1 MIYTVTFNPA
11 LDYILELDKL
21 EIGKIQKSKAELIL
35 PGGKGINVSTVL
47 TNLEIGNIALGYKAG
62 FVGAEI
68 ERLLS
73 NMNVKT
79 DFIDLEE
86 GNSRI
91 NVKISA
97 EEETAINTNGPK
109 ISESKILELLE
120 KLKVLN
126 KDDYLV
132 LSGSIPSSIKDD
144 IYERICSIV
153 KKQNVKIVVDAT
165 KNLLVQALKY
175 KPFLIKPNNEELGEI
190 FGVDIHTKE
199 DAYVYGKKL
208 KEMGAQNVLV
218 SMGKVGAVLIDEAGK
233 EHFLKSPEGKR
244 VNTVGSGD
252 SMVAGFIAGFLKYN
266 NYDDAL
272 KMGVSAGSASALSK
286 YLATKEEV
294 YNLFNNIQQRR
305 KKDENYRFI
314 KQRWNRA

>member
-21 EIGKIQKSKAELIL
+21 EIGKIQKSKTELIL

-47 TNLEIGNIALGYKAG
+47 TNLEIDNIALGYKAG
-62 FVGAEI
+62 FVGAEL
-68 ERLLS
+68 ERLLR

-91 NVKISA
+91 NVKISG
-97 EEETAINTNGPK
+97 EEETAINTNGPQ
-109 ISESKILELLE
+109 ISEKKILELLE
-120 KLKVLN
+120 KLKTLN
-126 KDDYLV
+126 ENDYLV

-144 IYERICSIV
+144 IYEKICRIV

-175 KPFLIKPNNEELGEI
+175 NPFLIKPNNEELGEI
-190 FGVDIHTKE
+190 FGVEIHTKE

-218 SMGKVGAVLIDEAGK
+218 SMGKIGAALIDEAGQ
-233 EHFLKSPEGKR
+233 EYFIKSPEGKR

-266 NYDDAL
+266 NYNDAL
-272 KMGVSAGSASALSK
+272 RMGVSAGSASALSK

-294 YNLFNNIQQRR
+294 YNLFNNI
-305 KKDENYRFI
+305 
-314 KQRWNRA
+314 

>member
-21 EIGKIQKSKAELIL
+21 EIGKIQKSKTELIL

-47 TNLEIGNIALGYKAG
+47 TNLEIDNIALGYKAG
-62 FVGAEI
+62 FVGAEL
-68 ERLLS
+68 ERLLR
-73 NMNVKT
+73 NMKVKT

-91 NVKISA
+91 NVKVSA

-120 KLKVLN
+120 KLKNLTEN
-126 KDDYLV
+126 DFLV

-144 IYERICSIV
+144 IYEKICGIV
-153 KKQNVKIVVDAT
+153 REQNVRIVVDAT

-175 KPFLIKPNNEELGEI
+175 NPFLIKPNNEELGEI
-190 FGVDIHTKE
+190 FGVEIHTKE

-218 SMGKVGAVLIDEAGK
+218 SMGKIGAVLIDEVGK

-266 NYDDAL
+266 NYEDAL

-294 YNLFNNIQQRR
+294 YNLFNNI
-305 KKDENYRFI
+305 
-314 KQRWNRA
+314 

>member
-21 EIGKIQKSKAELIL
+21 EIGKIQKSKTELIL

-47 TNLEIGNIALGYKAG
+47 TNLEIDNIALGYKAG
-62 FVGAEI
+62 FVGAEL
-68 ERLLS
+68 ERLLR

-91 NVKISA
+91 NVKISG
-97 EEETAINTNGPK
+97 EEETAINTNGPQ
-109 ISESKILELLE
+109 ISENKILELLE
-120 KLKVLN
+120 KLKTLN
-126 KDDYLV
+126 ENDYLV

-144 IYERICSIV
+144 IYEKICGIV
-153 KKQNVKIVVDAT
+153 REQNVRIVVDAT

-175 KPFLIKPNNEELGEI
+175 NPFLIKPNNEELGEI
-190 FGVDIHTKE
+190 FGVEIHTKE

-218 SMGKVGAVLIDEAGK
+218 SMGKIGAVLIDEVGK

-266 NYDDAL
+266 NYEDAL

-294 YNLFNNIQQRR
+294 YNLFNNI
-305 KKDENYRFI
+305 
-314 KQRWNRA
+314 

>member
-21 EIGKIQKSKAELIL
+21 EIGKIQKSKTELIL

-47 TNLEIGNIALGYKAG
+47 TNLEVDNIALGYKAG

-68 ERLLS
+68 ERLLR

-91 NVKISA
+91 NVKVSA

-120 KLKVLN
+120 KLKNLTEN
-126 KDDYLV
+126 DFLV

-144 IYERICSIV
+144 IYEKICGIV
-153 KKQNVKIVVDAT
+153 REQNVRIVVDAT

-175 KPFLIKPNNEELGEI
+175 NPFLIKPNNEELGEI
-190 FGVDIHTKE
+190 FGVEIHTKE

-218 SMGKVGAVLIDEAGK
+218 STGKIGAVLIDEVGK

-266 NYDDAL
+266 NYEDAL

-294 YNLFNNIQQRR
+294 YNLFNNI
-305 KKDENYRFI
+305 
-314 KQRWNRA
+314 

>member
-86 GNSRI
+86 GNLRI

-126 KDDYLV
+126 EDDYLV

-190 FGVDIHTKE
+190 FDVDIHTKE

-233 EHFLKSPEGKR
+233 EHFFKSPEGKR

-294 YNLFNNIQQRR
+294 YNLFNNI
-305 KKDENYRFI
+305 
-314 KQRWNRA
+314 

>member
-11 LDYILELDKL
+11 LDYILEIDKL
-21 EIGKIQKSKAELIL
+21 EIGKIQKSKTELIL

-47 TNLEIGNIALGYKAG
+47 TNLEVENIALGYKAG

-68 ERLLS
+68 ERLLK

-79 DFIDLEE
+79 DFIDLGE

-91 NVKISA
+91 NVKISG
-97 EEETAINTNGPK
+97 EEETAINTNGPQ
-109 ISESKILELLE
+109 ISENKILELLE
-120 KLKVLN
+120 KLKTLN
-126 KDDYLV
+126 ENDYLV

-144 IYERICSIV
+144 IYEKICSIV

-175 KPFLIKPNNEELGEI
+175 NPFLIKPNNEELGEI
-190 FGVDIHTKE
+190 FGVEIHTKE

-218 SMGKVGAVLIDEAGK
+218 SMGKIGAALIDEAGQ
-233 EHFLKSPEGKR
+233 EYFIKSPEGKR

-266 NYDDAL
+266 NYNDAL
-272 KMGVSAGSASALSK
+272 RMGVSAGSASALSK

-294 YNLFNNIQQRR
+294 YNLFNNI
-305 KKDENYRFI
+305 
-314 KQRWNRA
+314 

>member
-21 EIGKIQKSKAELIL
+21 EIGKIQKSKTELIL

-47 TNLEIGNIALGYKAG
+47 TNLEVDNIALGYKAG

-68 ERLLS
+68 ERLLR

-91 NVKISA
+91 NVKVSA

-120 KLKVLN
+120 KLKNLTEN
-126 KDDYLV
+126 DFLV

-144 IYERICSIV
+144 IYEKICGIV
-153 KKQNVKIVVDAT
+153 REQNVRIVVDAT

-175 KPFLIKPNNEELGEI
+175 NPFLIKPNNEELGEI
-190 FGVDIHTKE
+190 FGVEIHTKE

-208 KEMGAQNVLV
+208 KKMGAQNVLV
-218 SMGKVGAVLIDEAGK
+218 SMGKIGAVLIDEVGK

-266 NYDDAL
+266 NYEDAL

-294 YNLFNNIQQRR
+294 YNLFNNI
-305 KKDENYRFI
+305 
-314 KQRWNRA
+314 

>member
-11 LDYILELDKL
+11 LDYILELDKF
-21 EIGKIQKSKAELIL
+21 EIGKIQKSKTELIL

-47 TNLEIGNIALGYKAG
+47 TNLEIDNIALGYKAG
-62 FVGAEI
+62 FVGAEL
-68 ERLLS
+68 ERLLR
-73 NMNVKT
+73 NMKVKT

-91 NVKISA
+91 NVKISG
-97 EEETAINTNGPK
+97 EEETAINTNGPQ
-109 ISESKILELLE
+109 ISENKILELLE
-120 KLKVLN
+120 KLKTLN
-126 KDDYLV
+126 ENDYLV

-144 IYERICSIV
+144 IYEKICSIV

-175 KPFLIKPNNEELGEI
+175 NPFLIKPNNEELGEI
-190 FGVDIHTKE
+190 FGVEIHTKE

-218 SMGKVGAVLIDEAGK
+218 SMGKIGAALIDEAGQ
-233 EHFLKSPEGKR
+233 EYFIKSPEGKR

-266 NYDDAL
+266 NYNDAL
-272 KMGVSAGSASALSK
+272 RMGVSAGSASALSK

-294 YNLFNNIQQRR
+294 YNLFNNI
-305 KKDENYRFI
+305 
-314 KQRWNRA
+314 

>member
-21 EIGKIQKSKAELIL
+21 EIGKIQKSKTELIL

-47 TNLEIGNIALGYKAG
+47 TNLEIDNIALGYKAG

-68 ERLLS
+68 ERLLR

-91 NVKISA
+91 NVKISG

-109 ISESKILELLE
+109 ISENKILELLE
-120 KLKVLN
+120 KLKTLN
-126 KDDYLV
+126 ENDYLV

-144 IYERICSIV
+144 IYEKICRIV

-175 KPFLIKPNNEELGEI
+175 NPFLIKPNNEELGEI
-190 FGVDIHTKE
+190 FGVEIHTKE

-218 SMGKVGAVLIDEAGK
+218 SMGKIGAALIDEAGQ
-233 EHFLKSPEGKR
+233 EYFIKSPEGKR

-252 SMVAGFIAGFLKYN
+252 SMVAGFIAGFLKYK
-266 NYDDAL
+266 NYNDAL
-272 KMGVSAGSASALSK
+272 RMGVSAGSASALSK

-294 YNLFNNIQQRR
+294 YNLFNNI
-305 KKDENYRFI
+305 
-314 KQRWNRA
+314 

>member
-21 EIGKIQKSKAELIL
+21 EIGKIQKSKTELIL

-47 TNLEIGNIALGYKAG
+47 TNLEVDNIALGYKAG

-68 ERLLS
+68 ERLLK

-91 NVKISA
+91 NVKISG

-109 ISESKILELLE
+109 ISENKILELLE
-120 KLKVLN
+120 KLKTLN
-126 KDDYLV
+126 ENDYLV

-144 IYERICSIV
+144 IYEKICSIV

-175 KPFLIKPNNEELGEI
+175 NPFLIKPNNEELGEI
-190 FGVDIHTKE
+190 FGVEIHTKE
-199 DAYVYGKKL
+199 DAYIYGKKL

-218 SMGKVGAVLIDEAGK
+218 SMGKTGAALIDEADQ
-233 EHFLKSPEGKR
+233 EYFLKSPEGKR

-252 SMVAGFIAGFLKYN
+252 SMVAGFIAGFLKYK
-266 NYDDAL
+266 NYNDAL

-286 YLATKEEV
+286 YLATKEKI
-294 YNLFNNIQQRR
+294 YNLYNNI
-305 KKDENYRFI
+305 
-314 KQRWNRA
+314 

>member
-86 GNSRI
+86 GNLRI

-126 KDDYLV
+126 EDDYLV

-294 YNLFNNIQQRR
+294 YNLFNNI
-305 KKDENYRFI
+305 
-314 KQRWNRA
+314 

>member
-21 EIGKIQKSKAELIL
+21 EIGKIQKSKTELIL

-47 TNLEIGNIALGYKAG
+47 TNLEVDNIALGYKAG

-68 ERLLS
+68 ERLLR

-91 NVKISA
+91 NVKVSA

-120 KLKVLN
+120 KLKNLTEN
-126 KDDYLV
+126 DFLV

-144 IYERICSIV
+144 IYEKICGIV
-153 KKQNVKIVVDAT
+153 REQNVRIVVDAT

-175 KPFLIKPNNEELGEI
+175 NPFLIKPNNEELGEI
-190 FGVDIHTKE
+190 FGVEIHTKE

-218 SMGKVGAVLIDEAGK
+218 SMGKIGAVLIDEAGQ
-233 EHFLKSPEGKR
+233 EYFIKSPEGKR

-266 NYDDAL
+266 NYNDAL
-272 KMGVSAGSASALSK
+272 RMGVSAGSASALSK

-294 YNLFNNIQQRR
+294 YNLFNNI
-305 KKDENYRFI
+305 
-314 KQRWNRA
+314 

>member
-21 EIGKIQKSKAELIL
+21 EIGKIQKSKTELIL

-47 TNLEIGNIALGYKAG
+47 TNLEIDNIALGYKAG

-68 ERLLS
+68 ERLLR

-91 NVKISA
+91 NVKISG

-109 ISESKILELLE
+109 ISENKILELLE
-120 KLKVLN
+120 KLKTLN
-126 KDDYLV
+126 ENDYLV

-144 IYERICSIV
+144 IYEKICRIV

-175 KPFLIKPNNEELGEI
+175 NPFLIKPNNEELGEI
-190 FGVDIHTKE
+190 FDVEIHTKE

-218 SMGKVGAVLIDEAGK
+218 SMGKIGAALIDEAGQ
-233 EHFLKSPEGKR
+233 EYFIKSPEGKR

-252 SMVAGFIAGFLKYN
+252 SMVAGFIAGFLKYK
-266 NYDDAL
+266 NYNDAL
-272 KMGVSAGSASALSK
+272 RMGVSAGSASALSK

-294 YNLFNNIQQRR
+294 YNLFNNI
-305 KKDENYRFI
+305 
-314 KQRWNRA
+314 

>member
-21 EIGKIQKSKAELIL
+21 EIGKIQKSKTELIL

-47 TNLEIGNIALGYKAG
+47 TNLEIDNIALGYKAG
-62 FVGAEI
+62 FVGAEL
-68 ERLLS
+68 ERLLR

-91 NVKISA
+91 NVKISG
-97 EEETAINTNGPK
+97 EEETAINTNGPQ
-109 ISESKILELLE
+109 ISENKILELLE
-120 KLKVLN
+120 KLKTLN
-126 KDDYLV
+126 ENDYLV

-144 IYERICSIV
+144 IYEKICRIV

-175 KPFLIKPNNEELGEI
+175 NPFLIKPNNEELGEI
-190 FGVDIHTKE
+190 FGVEIHTKE

-218 SMGKVGAVLIDEAGK
+218 SMGKIGAVLIDEVGK

-266 NYDDAL
+266 NYNDAL
-272 KMGVSAGSASALSK
+272 RMGVSAGSASALSK

-294 YNLFNNIQQRR
+294 YNLFNNI
-305 KKDENYRFI
+305 
-314 KQRWNRA
+314 

>member
-21 EIGKIQKSKAELIL
+21 EIGKIQKSKTELIL

-47 TNLEIGNIALGYKAG
+47 TNLEIDNIALGYKGG

-68 ERLLS
+68 ERLLR

-91 NVKISA
+91 NVKISG

-109 ISESKILELLE
+109 ISENKILELLE
-120 KLKVLN
+120 KLKTLN
-126 KDDYLV
+126 ANDYLV

-144 IYERICSIV
+144 IYEKICSIV

-175 KPFLIKPNNEELGEI
+175 NPFLIKPNNEELGEI
-190 FGVDIHTKE
+190 FGVEIHTKE

-218 SMGKVGAVLIDEAGK
+218 SMGKIGAALIDEAGQ
-233 EHFLKSPEGKR
+233 EYFIKSPEGKR

-266 NYDDAL
+266 NYNDAL
-272 KMGVSAGSASALSK
+272 RMGVSAGSASALSK

-294 YNLFNNIQQRR
+294 YNLFNNI
-305 KKDENYRFI
+305 
-314 KQRWNRA
+314 

>member
-21 EIGKIQKSKAELIL
+21 EIGKIQKSKTELIL

-47 TNLEIGNIALGYKAG
+47 TNLEVENIALGYKAG

-68 ERLLS
+68 ERLLK

-79 DFIDLEE
+79 DFIDLGE

-91 NVKISA
+91 NVKISG

-109 ISESKILELLE
+109 ISENKILELLD
-120 KLKVLN
+120 KLKTLN
-126 KDDYLV
+126 ENDFLV

-144 IYERICSIV
+144 IYEKICSIV

-175 KPFLIKPNNEELGEI
+175 NPFLIKPNNEELGEI
-190 FGVDIHTKE
+190 FGVEIHTKE

-208 KEMGAQNVLV
+208 KEMGAKNVLV
-218 SMGKVGAVLIDEAGK
+218 SMGKTGAALIDEAGQ
-233 EHFLKSPEGKR
+233 EYFLKSPEGKR

-266 NYDDAL
+266 NYNDAL

-294 YNLFNNIQQRR
+294 YNLFNNI
-305 KKDENYRFI
+305 
-314 KQRWNRA
+314 

>member
-21 EIGKIQKSKAELIL
+21 EIGNIQKSKTELIL

-47 TNLEIGNIALGYKAG
+47 TNLEVDNIALGYKAG

-68 ERLLS
+68 ERLLK

-91 NVKISA
+91 NVKISG
-97 EEETAINTNGPK
+97 EEETAINTNGPQ
-109 ISESKILELLE
+109 ISENKILELLE
-120 KLKVLN
+120 KLKTLN
-126 KDDYLV
+126 ENDYLV

-144 IYERICSIV
+144 IYEKICRIV

-175 KPFLIKPNNEELGEI
+175 NPFLIKPNNEELGEI
-190 FGVDIHTKE
+190 FGVEIHTKE

-208 KEMGAQNVLV
+208 KEMGAKNVLV
-218 SMGKVGAVLIDEAGK
+218 SMGKIGAALIDEAGQ
-233 EHFLKSPEGKR
+233 EYFIKSPEGKR

-266 NYDDAL
+266 NYNDAL

-294 YNLFNNIQQRR
+294 YNLFNNI
-305 KKDENYRFI
+305 
-314 KQRWNRA
+314 

>member
-21 EIGKIQKSKAELIL
+21 EIGKIQKSKTELIL

-47 TNLEIGNIALGYKAG
+47 TNLEVENIALGYKAG

-68 ERLLS
+68 ERLLR

-79 DFIDLEE
+79 DFIDLGE

-91 NVKISA
+91 NVKISG

-109 ISESKILELLE
+109 ISENRILELLE
-120 KLKVLN
+120 KLKTLN
-126 KDDYLV
+126 ENDYLV

-144 IYERICSIV
+144 IYEKICRIV

-175 KPFLIKPNNEELGEI
+175 NPFLIKPNNEELGEI
-190 FGVDIHTKE
+190 FGVEIHTKE

-218 SMGKVGAVLIDEAGK
+218 SMGKIGAALIDEAGQ
-233 EHFLKSPEGKR
+233 EYFIKSPEGKR

-266 NYDDAL
+266 NYNDAL
-272 KMGVSAGSASALSK
+272 RMGVSAGSASALSK

-294 YNLFNNIQQRR
+294 YNLFNNI
-305 KKDENYRFI
+305 
-314 KQRWNRA
+314 

>member
-21 EIGKIQKSKAELIL
+21 EIGKIQKSKTELIL

-47 TNLEIGNIALGYKAG
+47 TNLEVDNIALGYKAG

-68 ERLLS
+68 ERLLK

-91 NVKISA
+91 NVKISG
-97 EEETAINTNGPK
+97 EEETAINTNGPN
-109 ISESKILELLE
+109 ISENKILELLE
-120 KLKVLN
+120 KLKTLN
-126 KDDYLV
+126 ENDYLV

-144 IYERICSIV
+144 IYEKICSIV

-175 KPFLIKPNNEELGEI
+175 NPFLIKPNNEELGEI
-190 FGVDIHTKE
+190 FDVEIHTKE

-218 SMGKVGAVLIDEAGK
+218 SMGKTGAALIDEAGQ
-233 EHFLKSPEGKR
+233 EYFLKSPEGKR

-252 SMVAGFIAGFLKYN
+252 SMVAGFIAGFLKYK
-266 NYDDAL
+266 NYNDAL

-294 YNLFNNIQQRR
+294 YNLFNNI
-305 KKDENYRFI
+305 
-314 KQRWNRA
+314 

>member
-21 EIGKIQKSKAELIL
+21 EIGKIQKSKTELIL

-47 TNLEIGNIALGYKAG
+47 TNLEVDNIALGYKAG

-68 ERLLS
+68 ERLLR

-91 NVKISA
+91 NVKISG

-109 ISESKILELLE
+109 ISENKILELLE
-120 KLKVLN
+120 KLKTLN
-126 KDDYLV
+126 ENDYLV

-144 IYERICSIV
+144 IYEKICRIV

-175 KPFLIKPNNEELGEI
+175 NPFLIKPNNEELGEI
-190 FGVDIHTKE
+190 FGVEIHTKE

-218 SMGKVGAVLIDEAGK
+218 SMGKIGATLIDEAGQ
-233 EHFLKSPEGKR
+233 EYFIKSPEGKR

-266 NYDDAL
+266 NYNDAL
-272 KMGVSAGSASALSK
+272 RMGVSAGSASALSK

-294 YNLFNNIQQRR
+294 YNLFNNI
-305 KKDENYRFI
+305 
-314 KQRWNRA
+314 

>member
-21 EIGKIQKSKAELIL
+21 EIGKIQKSKTELIL

-47 TNLEIGNIALGYKAG
+47 TNLEIDNIALGYKAG
-62 FVGAEI
+62 FVGAEL
-68 ERLLS
+68 ERLLR

-91 NVKISA
+91 NVKISG

-109 ISESKILELLE
+109 ISENKILELLE
-120 KLKVLN
+120 KLKTLN
-126 KDDYLV
+126 ENDYLV

-144 IYERICSIV
+144 IYEKICRIV

-175 KPFLIKPNNEELGEI
+175 NPFLIKPNNEELGEI
-190 FGVDIHTKE
+190 FGVEIHTKE

-218 SMGKVGAVLIDEAGK
+218 SMGKIGAALIDEAGQ
-233 EHFLKSPEGKR
+233 EYFIKSPEGKR

-252 SMVAGFIAGFLKYN
+252 SMVAGFIVGFLKYN
-266 NYDDAL
+266 NYEDAL

-294 YNLFNNIQQRR
+294 YNLFNNI
-305 KKDENYRFI
+305 
-314 KQRWNRA
+314 

>member
-21 EIGKIQKSKAELIL
+21 EIGKIQKSKTELIL

-47 TNLEIGNIALGYKAG
+47 TNLEIDNIALGYKAG
-62 FVGAEI
+62 FVGAEL
-68 ERLLS
+68 ERLLR
-73 NMNVKT
+73 NMKVKT

-91 NVKISA
+91 NVKISG
-97 EEETAINTNGPK
+97 EEETAINTNGPQ
-109 ISESKILELLE
+109 ISENKILELLE
-120 KLKVLN
+120 KLKTLN
-126 KDDYLV
+126 ENDYLV

-144 IYERICSIV
+144 IYEKICRIV

-175 KPFLIKPNNEELGEI
+175 NPFLIKPNNEELGEI
-190 FGVDIHTKE
+190 FDVEIHTKE

-218 SMGKVGAVLIDEAGK
+218 SMGKIGAALIDEAGQ
-233 EHFLKSPEGKR
+233 EYFIKSPEGKR

-252 SMVAGFIAGFLKYN
+252 SMVAGFIAGFLKYK
-266 NYDDAL
+266 NYNDAL
-272 KMGVSAGSASALSK
+272 RMGVSAGSASALSK

-294 YNLFNNIQQRR
+294 YNLFNNI
-305 KKDENYRFI
+305 
-314 KQRWNRA
+314 

>member
-21 EIGKIQKSKAELIL
+21 EIGKIQKSKTELIL

-47 TNLEIGNIALGYKAG
+47 TNLEIDNIALGYKAG
-62 FVGAEI
+62 FVGAEL
-68 ERLLS
+68 ERLLR
-73 NMNVKT
+73 NMKVKT

-91 NVKISA
+91 NVKISG
-97 EEETAINTNGPK
+97 EEETAINTNGPQ
-109 ISESKILELLE
+109 ISENKILELLE
-120 KLKVLN
+120 KLKTLN
-126 KDDYLV
+126 ENDYLV

-144 IYERICSIV
+144 IYEKICSIV

-175 KPFLIKPNNEELGEI
+175 NPFLIKPNNEELGEI
-190 FGVDIHTKE
+190 FGVEIHTKE

-208 KEMGAQNVLV
+208 KEMGAKNVLV
-218 SMGKVGAVLIDEAGK
+218 SMGKIGAALIDEAGQ
-233 EHFLKSPEGKR
+233 EYFIKSPEGKR

-266 NYDDAL
+266 NYNDAL
-272 KMGVSAGSASALSK
+272 RMGVSAGSASALSK

-294 YNLFNNIQQRR
+294 YNLFNNI
-305 KKDENYRFI
+305 
-314 KQRWNRA
+314 

>member
-21 EIGKIQKSKAELIL
+21 EIGKIQKSKTELIL

-47 TNLEIGNIALGYKAG
+47 TNLEIDNIALGYKAG
-62 FVGAEI
+62 FVGAEL
-68 ERLLS
+68 ERLLR
-73 NMNVKT
+73 NMKVKT

-91 NVKISA
+91 NVKISG
-97 EEETAINTNGPK
+97 EEETAINTNGPQ
-109 ISESKILELLE
+109 ISENKILELLE
-120 KLKVLN
+120 KLKTLN
-126 KDDYLV
+126 ENDYLV

-144 IYERICSIV
+144 IYEKICSIV
-153 KKQNVKIVVDAT
+153 KKQNVKIVVGAT

-175 KPFLIKPNNEELGEI
+175 NPFLIKPNNEELGEI
-190 FGVDIHTKE
+190 FGVEIHTKE

-218 SMGKVGAVLIDEAGK
+218 SMGKIGAALIDEAGQ
-233 EHFLKSPEGKR
+233 EYFIKSPEGKR

-266 NYDDAL
+266 NYNDAL
-272 KMGVSAGSASALSK
+272 RMGVSAGSASALSK

-294 YNLFNNIQQRR
+294 YNLFNNI
-305 KKDENYRFI
+305 
-314 KQRWNRA
+314 

>member
-21 EIGKIQKSKAELIL
+21 EIGKIQKSKTELIL

-47 TNLEIGNIALGYKAG
+47 TNLEIDNIALGYKAG
-62 FVGAEI
+62 FVGAEL
-68 ERLLS
+68 ERLLR

-91 NVKISA
+91 NVKISG
-97 EEETAINTNGPK
+97 EEETAINTNGPQ
-109 ISESKILELLE
+109 ISENKILELLD
-120 KLKVLN
+120 KLKTLN
-126 KDDYLV
+126 ENDYLV

-144 IYERICSIV
+144 IYEKICSIV

-175 KPFLIKPNNEELGEI
+175 NPFLIKPNNEELGEI
-190 FGVDIHTKE
+190 FGVEIHTKE

-218 SMGKVGAVLIDEAGK
+218 SMGKIGAALIDEAGQ
-233 EHFLKSPEGKR
+233 EYFIKSPEGKR

-266 NYDDAL
+266 NYNDAL
-272 KMGVSAGSASALSK
+272 RMGVSAGSASALSK

-294 YNLFNNIQQRR
+294 YNLFNNI
-305 KKDENYRFI
+305 
-314 KQRWNRA
+314 

>member
-21 EIGKIQKSKAELIL
+21 EIGKIQKSKTELIL

-47 TNLEIGNIALGYKAG
+47 TNLEVENIALGYKAG

-68 ERLLS
+68 ERLLK
-73 NMNVKT
+73 NMSVKT
-79 DFIDLEE
+79 DFIDLGE

-91 NVKISA
+91 NVKISG

-109 ISESKILELLE
+109 ISENKILELLD
-120 KLKVLN
+120 KLKTLN
-126 KDDYLV
+126 ENDFLV

-144 IYERICSIV
+144 IYEKICSIV

-175 KPFLIKPNNEELGEI
+175 NPFLIKPNNEELGEI
-190 FGVDIHTKE
+190 FGVEIHTKE

-208 KEMGAQNVLV
+208 KEMGAKNVLV
-218 SMGKVGAVLIDEAGK
+218 SMGKTGAALIDEAGQ
-233 EHFLKSPEGKR
+233 EYFLKSPEGKR
-244 VNTVGSGD
+244 VNTVG
-252 SMVAGFIAGFLKYN
+252 
-266 NYDDAL
+266 
-272 KMGVSAGSASALSK
+272 
-286 YLATKEEV
+286 
-294 YNLFNNIQQRR
+294 
-305 KKDENYRFI
+305 
-314 KQRWNRA
+314 

>member
-1 MIYTVTFNPA
+1 MIYTVTFDPA

-266 NYDDAL
+266 NYDEAL

-294 YNLFNNIQQRR
+294 YNLFNNI
-305 KKDENYRFI
+305 
-314 KQRWNRA
+314 

>member
-21 EIGKIQKSKAELIL
+21 EIGKIQKSKTELIL

-47 TNLEIGNIALGYKAG
+47 TNLEIDNIALGYKAG
-62 FVGAEI
+62 FVGAEL
-68 ERLLS
+68 ERLLR
-73 NMNVKT
+73 NMKVKT

-91 NVKISA
+91 NVKISG
-97 EEETAINTNGPK
+97 EEETAINTNGPQ
-109 ISESKILELLE
+109 ISENKILELLE
-120 KLKVLN
+120 KLKTLSEN
-126 KDDYLV
+126 DYLV

-144 IYERICSIV
+144 IYEKICSIV

-175 KPFLIKPNNEELGEI
+175 NPFLIKPNNEELGEI
-190 FGVDIHTKE
+190 FGVEIHTKE

-218 SMGKVGAVLIDEAGK
+218 SMGKIGAALIDEAGQ
-233 EHFLKSPEGKR
+233 EYFIKSPEGKR

-266 NYDDAL
+266 NYNDAL
-272 KMGVSAGSASALSK
+272 RMGVSAGSASALSK

-294 YNLFNNIQQRR
+294 YNLFNNI
-305 KKDENYRFI
+305 
-314 KQRWNRA
+314 

>member
-21 EIGKIQKSKAELIL
+21 EIGKIQKSKTELIL

-47 TNLEIGNIALGYKAG
+47 TNLEIDNIALGYKAG
-62 FVGAEI
+62 FVGAEL
-68 ERLLS
+68 ERLLR

-91 NVKISA
+91 NVKISG
-97 EEETAINTNGPK
+97 EEETAINTNGPQ
-109 ISESKILELLE
+109 ISENKILELLE
-120 KLKVLN
+120 KLKTLN
-126 KDDYLV
+126 ENDYLV

-144 IYERICSIV
+144 IYEKICSIV

-175 KPFLIKPNNEELGEI
+175 NPFLIKPNNEELGEI
-190 FGVDIHTKE
+190 FGVEIHTKE

-208 KEMGAQNVLV
+208 KEMGVQNVLV
-218 SMGKVGAVLIDEAGK
+218 SMGKIGAALIDEAGQ
-233 EHFLKSPEGKR
+233 EYFIKSPEGKR

-266 NYDDAL
+266 NYNDAL
-272 KMGVSAGSASALSK
+272 RMGVSAGSASALSK

-294 YNLFNNIQQRR
+294 YNLFNNI
-305 KKDENYRFI
+305 
-314 KQRWNRA
+314 

>member
-21 EIGKIQKSKAELIL
+21 EIGKIQKSKTELIL

-47 TNLEIGNIALGYKAG
+47 TNLEVDNIALGYKAG

-68 ERLLS
+68 ERLLR

-91 NVKISA
+91 NIKVSA

-120 KLKVLN
+120 KLKNLTEN
-126 KDDYLV
+126 DFLV

-144 IYERICSIV
+144 IYEKICGIV
-153 KKQNVKIVVDAT
+153 REQNVRIVVDAT

-175 KPFLIKPNNEELGEI
+175 NPFLIKPNNEELGEI
-190 FGVDIHTKE
+190 FGVEIHTKE

-218 SMGKVGAVLIDEAGK
+218 SMGKIGAVLIDEVGK

-252 SMVAGFIAGFLKYN
+252 SMVAGFIAGFLKYK
-266 NYDDAL
+266 NYNDAL

-294 YNLFNNIQQRR
+294 YNLFNNI
-305 KKDENYRFI
+305 
-314 KQRWNRA
+314 

>member
-21 EIGKIQKSKAELIL
+21 EIGKIQKSKTELIL

-47 TNLEIGNIALGYKAG
+47 TNLEIDNIALGYKAG
-62 FVGAEI
+62 FVGAEL
-68 ERLLS
+68 ERLLR
-73 NMNVKT
+73 NMKVKT

-91 NVKISA
+91 NVKISG
-97 EEETAINTNGPK
+97 EEETAINTNGPQ
-109 ISESKILELLE
+109 ISENKILELLE
-120 KLKVLN
+120 KLKTLN
-126 KDDYLV
+126 ENDYLV

-144 IYERICSIV
+144 IYEKICSIV

-175 KPFLIKPNNEELGEI
+175 NPFLIKPNNEELGEI
-190 FGVDIHTKE
+190 FGVEIHTKE

-218 SMGKVGAVLIDEAGK
+218 SMGKIGAALIDEAGQ
-233 EHFLKSPEGKR
+233 EYFIKSPEGKR

-266 NYDDAL
+266 NYNDAL

-294 YNLFNNIQQRR
+294 YNLFNNI
-305 KKDENYRFI
+305 
-314 KQRWNRA
+314 

>member
-21 EIGKIQKSKAELIL
+21 EIGKIQKSKTELIL

-47 TNLEIGNIALGYKAG
+47 TNLEIDNIALGYKAG

-68 ERLLS
+68 ERLLR

-91 NVKISA
+91 NVKISG

-120 KLKVLN
+120 KLKTLN
-126 KDDYLV
+126 ENDYLV

-144 IYERICSIV
+144 IYEKICGIV
-153 KKQNVKIVVDAT
+153 REQNVKIVVDAT

-175 KPFLIKPNNEELGEI
+175 NPFLIKPNNEELGEI
-190 FGVDIHTKE
+190 FGVEIHTKE

-218 SMGKVGAVLIDEAGK
+218 SMGKIGAVLIDEVGK

-266 NYDDAL
+266 NYEDAL

-294 YNLFNNIQQRR
+294 YNLFNNI
-305 KKDENYRFI
+305 
-314 KQRWNRA
+314 

>member
-21 EIGKIQKSKAELIL
+21 EIGKIQKSKTELIL

-47 TNLEIGNIALGYKAG
+47 TNLEIDNIALGYKAG
-62 FVGAEI
+62 FVGAEL
-68 ERLLS
+68 ERLLR
-73 NMNVKT
+73 NMKVKT

-91 NVKISA
+91 NVKISG
-97 EEETAINTNGPK
+97 EEETAINTNGPQ
-109 ISESKILELLE
+109 ISENKILELLE
-120 KLKVLN
+120 KLKTLN
-126 KDDYLV
+126 ENDYLV

-144 IYERICSIV
+144 IYEKICGIV
-153 KKQNVKIVVDAT
+153 REQNVRIVVDAT

-175 KPFLIKPNNEELGEI
+175 NPFLIKPNNEELGEI
-190 FGVDIHTKE
+190 FGVEIHTKE

-218 SMGKVGAVLIDEAGK
+218 SMGKIGAVLIDEVGK

-252 SMVAGFIAGFLKYN
+252 SMVAGFIAGFLKYK
-266 NYDDAL
+266 NYNDAL

-294 YNLFNNIQQRR
+294 YNLFNNI
-305 KKDENYRFI
+305 
-314 KQRWNRA
+314 

>member
-21 EIGKIQKSKAELIL
+21 EIGKIQKSKTELIL

-47 TNLEIGNIALGYKAG
+47 TNLEVENIALGYKAG

-68 ERLLS
+68 ERLLK
-73 NMNVKT
+73 NMSVKT
-79 DFIDLEE
+79 DFIDLGE

-91 NVKISA
+91 NVKISG

-109 ISESKILELLE
+109 ISENKILELLD
-120 KLKVLN
+120 KLKTLN
-126 KDDYLV
+126 ENDFLV

-144 IYERICSIV
+144 IYEKICSIV

-175 KPFLIKPNNEELGEI
+175 NPFLIKPNNEELGEI
-190 FGVDIHTKE
+190 FGVEIHTKE

-208 KEMGAQNVLV
+208 KEMGAKNVLV
-218 SMGKVGAVLIDEAGK
+218 SMGKTGAALIDEAGQ
-233 EHFLKSPEGKR
+233 EYFLKSPEGKR

-266 NYDDAL
+266 NYNDAL
-272 KMGVSAGSASALSK
+272 RMGVSAGSASALSK

-294 YNLFNNIQQRR
+294 YNLFNNI
-305 KKDENYRFI
+305 
-314 KQRWNRA
+314 

>member
-21 EIGKIQKSKAELIL
+21 EIGKIQKSKTELIL

-47 TNLEIGNIALGYKAG
+47 TNLEVDNIALGYKAG

-68 ERLLS
+68 ERLLR

-91 NVKISA
+91 NVKVSA

-120 KLKVLN
+120 KLKNLTEN
-126 KDDYLV
+126 DFLV

-144 IYERICSIV
+144 IYEKICGIV
-153 KKQNVKIVVDAT
+153 REQNVRIVVDAT

-175 KPFLIKPNNEELGEI
+175 NPFLIKPNNEELGEI
-190 FGVDIHTKE
+190 FGVEIHTKE

-208 KEMGAQNVLV
+208 KEMGAKNVLV
-218 SMGKVGAVLIDEAGK
+218 SMGKIGAALIDEAGQ
-233 EHFLKSPEGKR
+233 EYFIKSPEGKR

-266 NYDDAL
+266 NYNDAL
-272 KMGVSAGSASALSK
+272 RMGVSAGSASALSK

-294 YNLFNNIQQRR
+294 YNLFNNI
-305 KKDENYRFI
+305 
-314 KQRWNRA
+314 